1 MDEFELIDQIFHRP
15 EGRSSQVEIG
25 IGDDGAVINVT
36 AGKQAVV
43 VMDTLVA
50 DVHFLES
57 QPASSVG
64 HRALAVN
71 LSDIAAMGAVP
82 RWATLSLTLSEVNE
96 NWLNGFA
103 DGFFEL
109 ADRHEVALI
118 GGDTT
123 KGPLAVCVTVGGEV
137 EPEGVLRRTGAQPG
151 DFVYLSGKIGG
162 AAAALSSPEGYA
174 DPVLHRALCWPQPR
188 TELGCA
194 LGGIA
199 NSAVDV
205 SDGLLADLG
214 HVLSASG
221 GLGADIEADS
231 LPLFESAVALL
242 GRQSALELAL
252 GGGDDYE
259 LCFTAPKNRRQEVL
273 ETGHRLGQELFQ
285 IGQITERGGCR
296 ILGSKL
302 DLDAVSPG
310 YQHAWPRSKT

>member
-15 EGRSSQVEIG
+15 EGLSSQVAIG

-57 QPASSVG
+57 QSASSIG

-109 ADRHEVALI
+109 AGRHEVALI

-123 KGPLAVCVTVGGEV
+123 AGPLAACVTVGGEV
-137 EPEGVLRRTGAQPG
+137 ET
-151 DFVYLSGKIGG
+151 
-162 AAAALSSPEGYA
+162 
-174 DPVLHRALCWPQPR
+174 
-188 TELGCA
+188 
-194 LGGIA
+194 
-199 NSAVDV
+199 
-205 SDGLLADLG
+205 
-214 HVLSASG
+214 
-221 GLGADIEADS
+221 
-231 LPLFESAVALL
+231 
-242 GRQSALELAL
+242 
-252 GGGDDYE
+252 
-259 LCFTAPKNRRQEVL
+259 EVL
-273 ETGHRLGQELFQ
+273 IHHL
-285 IGQITERGGCR
+285 
-296 ILGSKL
+296 
-302 DLDAVSPG
+302 
-310 YQHAWPRSKT
+310 

>member
-15 EGRSSQVEIG
+15 EGASSQVAIG

-57 QPASSVG
+57 QPASSIG

-71 LSDIAAMGAVP
+71 LSDIAAMGAVA

-123 KGPLAVCVTVGGEV
+123 AGPLAVCVTVGGEV
-137 EPEGVLRRTGAQPG
+137 EAQGILRRAGAQPG
-151 DFVYLSGKIGG
+151 DFVYLSGRIGG
-162 AAAALSSPEGYA
+162 AAAALSSAEGYA
-174 DPVLHRALCWPQPR
+174 DPVLHGALCWPQPR
-188 TELGCA
+188 TELGSA

-199 NSAVDV
+199 SSAVDV

-214 HVLSASG
+214 HILDASG
-221 GLGADIEADS
+221 GLGADLEADS

-242 GRQSALELAL
+242 GRRRALEFAL

-259 LCFTAPKNRRQEVL
+259 LCFTAPENRHQEVL

-285 IGQITERGGCR
+285 IGQITEHGGCR
-296 ILGSKL
+296 ILGSEM

>member
-15 EGRSSQVEIG
+15 EGRSSQVAIG

-57 QPASSVG
+57 QSASSIG

-188 TELGCA
+188 TELGSA

-214 HVLSASG
+214 HVLSASR

-242 GRQSALELAL
+242 GRQSALALAL

-259 LCFTAPKNRRQEVL
+259 LCFTAPKHRHQEVL

-296 ILGSKL
+296 ILGNEL
-302 DLDAVSPG
+302 DLDAVAPG

>member
-15 EGRSSQVEIG
+15 EGRSSQVAIG

-82 RWATLSLTLSEVNE
+82 GWATLSLTLSEVNE

-259 LCFTAPKNRRQEVL
+259 LCFTAPKHRHQEVL

-296 ILGSKL
+296 ILGNEL
-302 DLDAVSPG
+302 DLDAVAPG

>member
-15 EGRSSQVEIG
+15 EGRSSQVAIG

-188 TELGCA
+188 TELGSA

-214 HVLSASG
+214 HVLSASR

-242 GRQSALELAL
+242 GRQSALALAL

-259 LCFTAPKNRRQEVL
+259 LCFTAPKHRHQEVL

-296 ILGSKL
+296 ILGNEL
-302 DLDAVSPG
+302 DLDAVAPG

>member
-15 EGRSSQVEIG
+15 EGRSSQVAIG

-82 RWATLSLTLSEVNE
+82 GWATLSLTLSEVNE

-214 HVLSASG
+214 HVLNASG
-221 GLGADIEADS
+221 GLGADLEADS

-242 GRQSALELAL
+242 GRQSALALAL

-259 LCFTAPKNRRQEVL
+259 LCFTAPKHRHQEVL

-296 ILGSKL
+296 ILGSEL

>member
-15 EGRSSQVEIG
+15 EGLSSQVAIG
-25 IGDDGAVINVT
+25 IGDDGAVVNVT

-57 QPASSVG
+57 QSASSIG

-103 DGFFEL
+103 DGFFGL
-109 ADRHEVALI
+109 AGRHEVALI

-259 LCFTAPKNRRQEVL
+259 LCFTAPKHRHQEVL

>member
-15 EGRSSQVEIG
+15 EGRSSQVAIG

-57 QPASSVG
+57 QSASSIG

-109 ADRHEVALI
+109 AGRHEVALI

-123 KGPLAVCVTVGGEV
+123 AGPLAACVTVGGEV
-137 EPEGVLRRTGAQPG
+137 ETEGVLRRAGAQPG
-151 DFVYLSGKIGG
+151 DFVYLSGRIGG
-162 AAAALSSPEGYA
+162 AAAALSSAEGYA

-188 TELGCA
+188 TELGSA

-214 HVLSASG
+214 HVLNASG
-221 GLGADIEADS
+221 GLGADLEADS

-242 GRQSALELAL
+242 GRRPALELAL

-259 LCFTAPKNRRQEVL
+259 LCFTAPKNRHQEVL

-285 IGQITERGGCR
+285 IGKITERGGCR
-296 ILGSKL
+296 ILGSEL

-310 YQHAWPRSKT
+310 YQHAWPRSKA

>member
-1 MDEFELIDQIFHRP
+1 MDEFELIDQIFRRP
-15 EGRSSQVEIG
+15 EDPSSQVAIG

-36 AGKQAVV
+36 TGKQAVV

-57 QPASSVG
+57 QPARSVG

-82 RWATLSLTLSEVNE
+82 RWSTLSLTLSEVNE

-103 DGFFEL
+103 DGLFEL
-109 ADRHEVALI
+109 ADRHKVALI

-123 KGPLAVCVTVGGEV
+123 KGPLAACVTVGGEV
-137 EPEGVLRRTGAQPG
+137 EPEGVLRRAGAQPG
-151 DFVYLSGKIGG
+151 DFVYLSGRIGG
-162 AAAALSSPEGYA
+162 AAAALSSAEGYA
-174 DPVLHRALCWPQPR
+174 DPLLHRALCWPQPR
-188 TELGCA
+188 TELGSA

-199 NSAVDV
+199 TSAVDV
-205 SDGLLADLG
+205 SDGVLADLG
-214 HVLSASG
+214 HILSASG
-221 GLGADIEADS
+221 GLGADVEADS
-231 LPLFESAVALL
+231 LPLYESAVALL
-242 GRQSALELAL
+242 GRPRALELAL

-259 LCFTAPKNRRQEVL
+259 LCFTAPKNRHQGVL

-285 IGQITERGGCR
+285 IAQITERGGCR
-296 ILGSKL
+296 ILGNEL

>member
-15 EGRSSQVEIG
+15 EGPFSQVVIG
-25 IGDDGAVINVT
+25 IGDDGAVFNVT
-36 AGKQAVV
+36 AGNQAVV

-57 QPASSVG
+57 QPASSIG

-71 LSDIAAMGAVP
+71 LSDIAAMGAGP

-96 NWLNGFA
+96 KWLKNFANGFF
-103 DGFFEL
+103 DL
-109 ADRHEVALI
+109 AGRHEVALI

-123 KGPLAVCVTVGGEV
+123 AGPLAICVTVGGEV
-137 EPEGVLRRTGAQPG
+137 EAEGVLRRAGAQPG
-151 DFVYLSGKIGG
+151 DFVYLSGRIGG
-162 AAAALSSPEGYA
+162 AAAALYSAEGYA

-188 TELGCA
+188 TELGIA

-214 HVLSASG
+214 HILSASG
-221 GLGADIEADS
+221 GLGADVEADS
-231 LPLFESAVALL
+231 LPLFESAVTLL
-242 GRQSALELAL
+242 GRPRALELAL

-259 LCFTAPKNRRQEVL
+259 LCFTAPKNRHQEVL
-273 ETGHRLGQELFQ
+273 ETGHRLGHELYQ

-296 ILGSKL
+296 ILGSEL
-302 DLDAVSPG
+302 DLDAVLPG